1 LTGEFGQGY
10 SRRNLFNMMRFAEVY
25 PEEKIVHA
33 PSAQL
38 GWIHLRQIV
47 YLADPMKRDF
57 YAEMCRLELWST

>member
-1 LTGEFGQGY
+1 
-10 SRRNLFNMMRFAEVY
+10 MMRFAEVY